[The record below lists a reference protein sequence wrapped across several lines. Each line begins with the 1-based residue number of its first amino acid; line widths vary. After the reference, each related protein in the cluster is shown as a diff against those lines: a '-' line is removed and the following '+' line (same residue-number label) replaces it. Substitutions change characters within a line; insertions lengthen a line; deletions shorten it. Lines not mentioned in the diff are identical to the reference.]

1 MISHQH
7 VEAVLTIKQEAKRKQ
22 KALGILAS
30 AKTIGFEIDPQTC
43 FTTKHLN
50 LSGH

>member
-30 AKTIGFEIDPQTC
+30 ARTIGFDHQTSELVWP
-43 FTTKHLN
+43 LN
-50 LSGH
+50 TIIV